1 MTSPRPRAALAL
13 AFAGLLA
20 ARCAS
25 SKTPPPNGPGPDGGS
40 GSPGSGGN
48 GTGGGG
54 PGSGGNTGGGGGNT
68 GGGQGTTDAAVI
80 QGDAATVVPG
90 APNCGLASPA
100 FCETFD
106 KPVGKGGRA
115 GELDHR
121 IWSGSRVQPQMN
133 TTNGLATG
141 IANGTIPACR
151 SGLPTTVPPNQDTL
165 ICDPNN
171 DLRNNHMLVT
181 VAAQNYGQNGYRIR
195 QPFDF
200 AGRTGKIVFDAEGF
214 IYSTLMGWVSLE
226 ITEDPVNAPSYSV
239 GAPGQ
244 NNDEGGIVPRNA
256 VEINFSNNCAGF
268 APPPVMGVRLVDVIT
283 DYKDSVTDPKTPTCV
298 STKKGSLNH
307 FEVAISQ
314 RKLEIYATD
323 ASTDGSTFGQ
333 LHMLLSVDLNL
344 PFSRGYVNI
353 STHNH
358 ATLKYSGPGNSSIPR
373 TDAWTARWDNVG
385 FDGPVINN
393 WREYEVDDALI
404 PGKDAPNLP
413 AGPVLS
419 IGYVVPDAAMPP
431 KALTI
436 KGVDLANVTA
446 ARLSLSV
453 WMDYGQGMPAQFTLR
468 YRLNG
473 KAFIDRKV
481 TPGELYVLTN
491 GHTLGQF
498 SMIID
503 VPLGDLVSGDN
514 VLEVN
519 TVNVPRGYPPA
530 LSNIDLVLTTK

>member
-1 MTSPRPRAALAL
+1 MSSLRPRAALAL

-25 SKTPPPNGPGPDGGS
+25 SKTPSPNGPGPDGGA
-40 GSPGSGGN
+40 GAA
-48 GTGGGG
+48 GTGGG
-54 PGSGGNTGGGGGNT
+54 SGGGTGGGSAGTGGSSGGGT
-68 GGGQGTTDAAVI
+68 GGGQEGPDSGIPAD
-80 QGDAATVVPG
+80 GATVVPG
-90 APNCGLASPA
+90 APGCGLGTAA

-115 GELDHR
+115 DELDHR
-121 IWSGSRVQPQMN
+121 LWSGSRVQPQMN
-133 TTNGLATG
+133 TSNGLATG
-141 IANGTIPACR
+141 IANATIPPCR
-151 SGLPTTVPPNQDTL
+151 NGLPATVPPNQDTL

-171 DLRNNHMLVT
+171 DLRNNHLLVA
-181 VAAQNYGQNGYRIR
+181 VAAQNYGQNAYRIR

-214 IYSTLMGWVSLE
+214 IYSSLFGWVSLE

-239 GAPGQ
+239 GAQGQ
-244 NNDEGGIVPRNA
+244 NNDEGGIVPRNGIA
-256 VEINFSNNCAGF
+256 FNFANNCAGYVM
-268 APPPVMGVRLVDVIT
+268 PPAMSVRFVDFIT
-283 DYKDSVTDPKTPTCV
+283 EYKDNVIEPKPPSCV
-298 STKKGSLNH
+298 KIKKGSLNH
-307 FEVAISQ
+307 FEIAISQ
-314 RKLEIYATD
+314 QKVEVFVTD

-333 LHMLLSVDLNL
+333 PKMIFSANVNL
-344 PFSRGYVNI
+344 PFTRGYVTI

-358 ATLKYSGPGNSSIPR
+358 ATLKYGNQNGIPR
-373 TDAWTARWDNVG
+373 IDAWTARWDNVG

-393 WREYEVDDALI
+393 WREYEIDDALT

-413 AGPVLS
+413 PGPVLN
-419 IGYVVPDAAMPP
+419 IGYVVPDAANPP
-431 KALTI
+431 RALTF

-446 ARLSLSV
+446 ARLSLSA

-468 YRLNG
+468 YRFNG

-481 TPGELYVLTN
+481 TPGELMVLTN

-503 VPLGDLVSGDN
+503 VPLADLVAGDN
-514 VLEVN
+514 VLEVV

-530 LSNIDLVLTTK
+530 ISNIDLVLTTK